1 MRFRCCRCH
10 SHPVIVSYRLTHAVG
25 AHLLHRLKRP
35 VGRRLAIAA
44 VNLIPEYRSISPLA
58 RSQTAKTGPTLAGC
72 SLTGLTATGET
83 GQGSSTR
90 TGNNQ
95 LQLHFNASLL
105 GDESL
110 LLRPWDTDMRNWA
123 SKTQGTKTVTKADS
137 AGLMVCTAP

>member
-1 MRFRCCRCH
+1 M
-10 SHPVIVSYRLTHAVG
+10 
-25 AHLLHRLKRP
+25 KRP

-72 SLTGLTATGET
+72 SLVAKQMEG
-83 GQGSSTR
+83 STR
-90 TGNNQ
+90 GNR

-110 LLRPWDTDMRNWA
+110 LLRPWDADMRNWA
-123 SKTQGTKTVTKADS
+123 SKTTGSTIVTKADS
-137 AGLMVCTAP
+137 AGLMVCTVP